1 MSLPGSWTQKV
12 YREEKIS
19 KNQDQKQLSKSEK
32 HRKEQLQQRSKMDSS
47 MGWDK
52 IGKQEPNSD

>member
-32 HRKEQLQQRSKMDSS
+32 HRKEKSNYSREAKWTVM
-47 MGWDK
+47 WDG
-52 IGKQEPNSD
+52 IR